1 MLTIKNTIGKTKAEA
16 IKNASGRQ
24 PINVKKIVMIAVG
37 IAVVGAIA
45 YFILNRK
52 KKDEG
57 VTVDADATDASG
69 LPEGISGASVET
81 ASGTGEGT
89 NVEVPIEMS
98 VN

>member
-16 IKNASGRQ
+16 IKNASGKQ

-52 KKDEG
+52 KKQEG
-57 VTVDADATDASG
+57 TTVEGEATDVTG
-69 LPEGISGASVET
+69 LSDGLVEA
-81 ASGTGEGT
+81 ASGTGDSSMT
-89 NVEVPIEMS
+89 EVPIEMS
-98 VN
+98 AN